1 MKRLLSLLL
10 ATALLLSG
18 CTMGGRNTL
27 RFGTAG
33 IGGLYAQASAA
44 IQRLAEADGA
54 VEIEGKTTSGSA
66 ANIRLLSQ
74 DYLDAAI
81 VQSDIAKDAYEGK
94 NDFAS
99 SGPDHGFRAVAALY
113 PEACH
118 IVVRADSDIRSMDD
132 LLGKTV
138 SIGEAESGTELNA
151 KQILPACGL
160 TGNMVKRVNLDYT
173 TAAQQ
178 LVSGEIDALFCT
190 IGLGTTVINE
200 LAKQCEIRLLDV
212 SESALGKLE
221 AAYGYSACT
230 IPAGTY
236 PGQTEDVQTL
246 GVKALVVVSS
256 TVPHATVEALTALL
270 FDFAKELQLSL
281 PTNVD
286 LTPESAVEGVG
297 IPFHTGAAA
306 YYASQGISVESA
318 ASEEG

>member
-1 MKRLLSLLL
+1 MRRLLSLLL
-10 ATALLLSG
+10 AAALLLSG
-18 CTMGGRNTL
+18 CTVGGRNTL

-54 VEIEGKTTSGSA
+54 LKIEGKTTAGSA
-66 ANIRLLSQ
+66 ANIRLMAQ

-99 SGPDHGFRAVAALY
+99 SGPDHSFRAVAALY

-118 IVVRADSDIRSMDD
+118 IVVRADSGIWSMDD

-160 TGNMVKRVNLDYT
+160 TGNMVKQVNLDYT

-190 IGLGTTVINE
+190 IGLGTTVIDE
-200 LAKQCEIRLLDV
+200 LAKQCDIRLLDV
-212 SESALGKLE
+212 SESALSKLE

-230 IPAGTY
+230 IPADTY

-246 GVKALVVVSS
+246 GVKALVVVNS

-281 PTNVD
+281 PTDVD
-286 LTPESAVEGVG
+286 LTPESAIEDVG

-306 YYASQGISVESA
+306 YYANQGLSVQSA
-318 ASEEG
+318 GSEEG

>member
-10 ATALLLSG
+10 AAALLLSG
-18 CTMGGRNTL
+18 CAMGGGHTL

-54 VEIEGKTTSGSA
+54 VDIEAKTTAGSA

-99 SGPDHGFRAVAALY
+99 SGPDHSFRAVAALY

-118 IVVRADSDIRSMDD
+118 IVVRADSGIESMDD

-160 TGNMVKRVNLDYT
+160 TGSMVKQVNLDYT
-173 TAAQQ
+173 TAAQK
-178 LVSGEIDALFCT
+178 LTDGEIDALFCT
-190 IGLGTTVINE
+190 IGLGTTVIDE
-200 LAKQCEIRLLDV
+200 LAKQCDIRLLDV
-212 SESALGKLE
+212 SESALSKLQ
-221 AAYGYSACT
+221 ATYGYAACT

-236 PGQTEDVQTL
+236 PGQETDVKTL
-246 GVKALVVVSS
+246 GVKALLVVNSS
-256 TVPHATVEALTALL
+256 VPHATAEALTALI
-270 FDFAKELQLSL
+270 FDFSKELQLSL
-281 PTNVD
+281 PTDVD
-286 LTPESAVEGVG
+286 LTLESAVQDVG

-306 YYASQGISVESA
+306 YYASHGISVESA